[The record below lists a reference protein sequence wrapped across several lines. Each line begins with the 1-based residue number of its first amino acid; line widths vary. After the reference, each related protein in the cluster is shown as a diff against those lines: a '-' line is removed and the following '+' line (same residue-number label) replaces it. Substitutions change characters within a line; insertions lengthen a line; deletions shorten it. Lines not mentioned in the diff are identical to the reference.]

1 MEHSRGVKL
10 PGLVPRAHAG
20 VLVLLGEGGQGC
32 HIGGGRPVNSVKH
45 CRQKQPIIHV
55 SHTMINQA
63 KLDSSFFYFQEV
75 VFLNVIIKGSLCM
88 FNSDIHVQCINETYK
103 NIFKM

>member
-10 PGLVPRAHAG
+10 PGLIPGAHAG

-63 KLDSSFFYFQEV
+63 IKLDSSFFFISKRL
-75 VFLNVIIKGSLCM
+75 F
-88 FNSDIHVQCINETYK
+88 F
-103 NIFKM
+103 